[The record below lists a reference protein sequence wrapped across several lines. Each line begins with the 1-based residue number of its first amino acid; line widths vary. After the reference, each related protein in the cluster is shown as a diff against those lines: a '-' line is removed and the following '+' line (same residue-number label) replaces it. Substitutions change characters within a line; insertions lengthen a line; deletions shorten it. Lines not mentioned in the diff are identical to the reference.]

1 MKSIDPENILR
12 SLSQQQIYCKRR
24 IDIQSNV
31 IQSVRT
37 RSLPCFRLYANTTM
51 SMSTIS
57 TKKLSSA
64 IAVQQRLLKTWKAA
78 TSTTTSSPVDTVRV
92 SRRTFATSTSNNPSA
107 KLSSTSKF
115 NDLEPIGKDDNM
127 IPVSFK
133 LLLCITEYAILTNV
147 DVVFHPP
154 PYGCAFSS

>member
-1 MKSIDPENILR
+1 
-12 SLSQQQIYCKRR
+12 
-24 IDIQSNV
+24 
-31 IQSVRT
+31 
-37 RSLPCFRLYANTTM
+37 M

-57 TKKLSSA
+57 TKKLSSS

-78 TSTTTSSPVDTVRV
+78 TSTTTSSPVDTVHV

-107 KLSSTSKF
+107 KLSSSYKF

-133 LLLCITEYAILTNV
+133 LRLM
-147 DVVFHPP
+147 DVLFHPP
-154 PYGCAFSS
+154 PYGFAFSS